1 MLESLKSKWTEW
13 LEEHPHAEKIAGF
26 ISGWLPPINYIT
38 LHYGYFISVIAAS
51 SLIFWGSSKPFG
63 NVDYVDSLFLVTS
76 ALTNTGLNTRNLS
89 EMTTWQQVQIWFLL
103 MIGSPIWVSFWT
115 VMIRKNAFERRFED
129 IVETERERR
138 RQQREARKNGAKIR
152 RAPNLL
158 NMLSFNKYNTD
169 PTGRPP
175 KLTGLGSRAPHS
187 PHNPSPLSHEM
198 SDLEGRSAGA
208 RAFSAP
214 LSTIPSSAGSED
226 KPGEKDVQR
235 DVDVAE
241 TDARDH
247 ISFAE
252 PLSPHTVHRVESRTS
267 AYQPNNHLAPSPNLR
282 RNSDATATTAQSGE
296 SEDFLMHW
304 KKFLGKHN
312 VSRSGQFYDLSSD
325 EREHL
330 GGCEYRALKILAVAV
345 PLYSAMWQF
354 WGAVALG
361 CYVGLKSPE
370 IPRADGENPWWAG
383 IFFSVSAFNNGGFT
397 LIDDSIIPFQ
407 SHYFVQLAI
416 GTLILA
422 GNTAYP
428 IFLRFSLW
436 SILKIL
442 QFTTH
447 PLTLGVWKETIEFI
461 LKYPRRVYTT
471 LFPSR
476 PTWWLFGVLLV
487 TNIVDWLA
495 FEILNIGNPEVN
507 KLPVGHQIMA
517 GLFQA
522 VCKSALLARKS
533 VNWTFNSR
541 LS

>member
-1 MLESLKSKWTEW
+1 MFGSLKSKWTEW
-13 LEEHPHAEKIAGF
+13 LQGHPLAEKIVGH

-38 LHYGYFISVIAAS
+38 IHYGYFISITVAS

-63 NVDYVDSLFLVTS
+63 NVNYVDSLFLVTS

-89 EMTTWQQVQIWFLL
+89 EVTIWQQVQLWFLL
-103 MIGSPIWVSFWT
+103 MIGSPIWISFWT

-129 IVETERERR
+129 IVGTERERR
-138 RQQREARKNGAKIR
+138 KQQREARKNGTTIR

-158 NMLSFNKYNTD
+158 NMLSFNKHNTD
-169 PTGRPP
+169 PTGRAP
-175 KLTGLGSRAPHS
+175 KLTGLGSRAPQS
-187 PHNPSPLSHEM
+187 PHVPSPLSHEM
-198 SDLEGRSAGA
+198 SDLESRPATST

-214 LSTIPSSAGSED
+214 LSTIPSSHDSGD
-226 KPGEKDVQR
+226 KTEEKDAQR
-235 DVDVAE
+235 DIEFVEED
-241 TDARDH
+241 TRDH

-252 PLSPHTVHRVESRTS
+252 PPSPHAVRRFESRTS
-267 AYQPNNHLAPSPNLR
+267 AYQYNNHLAPSPNLGLR
-282 RNSDATATTAQSGE
+282 RGSNATATTAASEE

-304 KKFLGKHN
+304 KKILGKHN
-312 VSRSGQFYDLSSD
+312 VSRSGQFYDLTSD

-361 CYVGLKSPE
+361 CYVALQSPE

-397 LIDDSIIPFQ
+397 LINDSIIPFR
-407 SHYFVQLAI
+407 SHYFVLFTMGA
-416 GTLILA
+416 LILA

-428 IFLRFSLW
+428 IFLRLSLW
-436 SILKIL
+436 TILKVL
-442 QFTTH
+442 QLTTH

-461 LKYPRRVYTT
+461 LNYPRRVYTT

-476 PTWWLFGVLLV
+476 ATWWLFGVLLV

-495 FEILNIGNPEVN
+495 FEILNIGNPEV
-507 KLPVGHQIMA
+507 KKMPVGHQIMA

-522 VCKSALLARKS
+522 ICKL
-533 VNWTFNSR
+533 SR
-541 LS
+541 L